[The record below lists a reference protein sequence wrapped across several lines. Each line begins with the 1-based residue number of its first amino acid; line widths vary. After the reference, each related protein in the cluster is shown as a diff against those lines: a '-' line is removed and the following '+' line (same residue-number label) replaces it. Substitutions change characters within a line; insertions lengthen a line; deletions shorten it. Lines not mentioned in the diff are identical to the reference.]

1 MKSKWTY
8 IALVLAGFGL
18 SSCGWVEVP
27 ADGQSKPSYSRSPSA
42 QQKVKQSQKGL
53 REIPG
58 TIIVQKGDTV
68 YAVSRRTGASVR
80 DIIDTNNLKPPFHL
94 KAGQRIHLPQDPVH
108 IVRAGDTLYSVSR
121 AYHTDVY
128 QLAKV
133 NKLKPPFTLIP
144 GQHLKLPSTKNLTT
158 ASKSSVTEQ
167 ARVKATPIQ
176 KPQAVKKA
184 APRISKKAIPK
195 PPPRSSSRFS
205 WPTQGK
211 LLSSFGAKKDGLRND
226 GINIAAPKGAPIK
239 AAENGVVAYS
249 GNELRGFGNMVLL
262 KHSGG
267 WITAYAHADKV
278 MVKRGQKI
286 KKGQKIALV
295 GSSGGVTRPQLHF
308 EIRKGMNPVNPKK
321 YLGG

>member
-1 MKSKWTY
+1 MKSKWIY
-8 IALVLAGFGL
+8 ISLVIVGFSL

-27 ADGQSKPSYSRSPSA
+27 ADGQSKPGYSRSPSA
-42 QQKVKQSQKGL
+42 QQSKSRQSGL

-80 DIIDTNNLKPPFHL
+80 DIIDTNNLQPPFHL
-94 KAGQRIHLPQDPVH
+94 KAGQRLHLPQDPVH
-108 IVRAGDTLYSVSR
+108 IVREGDTLYSVSR

-133 NKLKPPFTLIP
+133 NNLSSPFTLIP
-144 GQHLKLPSTKNLTT
+144 GQRLKLPNTNNLTT
-158 ASKSSVTEQ
+158 ASKSINQQ
-167 ARVKATPIQ
+167 ARVSATPIQ
-176 KPQAVKKA
+176 KPKAVAKI
-184 APRISKKAIPK
+184 APRISKKAIPT

-205 WPTQGK
+205 WPAQGK

-226 GINIAAPKGAPIK
+226 GINIAAPKGTPIK

-267 WITAYAHADKV
+267 WITAYAHADKI
-278 MVKRGQKI
+278 MVTRGQKI